1 MLICCVTLSSSRENQ
16 RNAQEVARGISG
28 TVAGEIYHK
37 SRHTKYPSETFIPRI
52 TLFAICLSF
61 SSPPLHPCH
70 FIRPLFLS
78 PSLFRSSLFACLFC
92 DCALDCLPW
101 WLYQKVLILT
111 LEGWKK
117 SKTTLEVLCPC
128 SLSIIISLEMSL
140 KNKKVLS
147 VS

>member
-1 MLICCVTLSSSRENQ
+1 MLLYCITLSSSRENQ
-16 RNAQEVARGISG
+16 RSAQEVARRISG
-28 TVAGEIYHK
+28 AIAGESTHK
-37 SRHTKYPSETFIPRI
+37 PRHTKYPSQTLIPCI
-52 TLFAICLSF
+52 TLCAICLSF

-117 SKTTLEVLCPC
+117 SKTTLEVLCPYN
-128 SLSIIISLEMSL
+128 LSIIIS
-140 KNKKVLS
+140 
-147 VS
+147 